1 VDARLNSKGS
11 SLLADDLTAFSPD
24 ALPSPPALSLAGVT
38 CTFADK
44 ADPSRRYTAVR
55 DVTLAVGA
63 GEFVS
68 VVGPTGCGKSTLLNV
83 AAGLLAPSSGTVE
96 VFGTPLAGINRRAG
110 YMFQTDSLMP
120 WRTALQNVAAGLEF
134 RGSDRC
140 EEQAQ
145 EWLKRVGLG
154 GFADRYPHQLSG
166 GMRKRVSLAQTLVLD
181 PDIILMDEPFS
192 ALDVQT
198 RQLMEN
204 EVLAIWAEKKKAVL
218 FITHDLDEAIAMSD
232 RVVCLSAGPASHPI
246 GEFAIDLARPRDV
259 AEVRSTP
266 RFVELH
272 QAIWSV
278 LREEVLAGY
287 RQQLAA

>member
-1 VDARLNSKGS
+1 MAQ
-11 SLLADDLTAFSPD
+11 A
-24 ALPSPPALSLAGVT
+24 PALQLHDVA
-38 CTFADK
+38 CTFVSKD
-44 ADPSRRYTAVR
+44 DPSHRYTAVR
-55 DVTLAVGA
+55 DVKLTVGA

-83 AAGLLAPSSGTVE
+83 AAGLLAPSAGSVE
-96 VFGTPLAGINRRAG
+96 VFGAPLAGINTRAG
-110 YMFQTDSLMP
+110 YMFQSESLMP
-120 WRTALQNVAAGLEF
+120 WRTAAQNVMAGLEF
-134 RGSDRC
+134 RGAADARARAD
-140 EEQAQ
+140 EL
-145 EWLKRVGLG
+145 LKRVGLG
-154 GFADRYPHQLSG
+154 GFGDRYPHQLSG

-204 EVLAIWAEKKKAVL
+204 ELLALWADKRKAVL

-232 RVVCLSAGPASHPI
+232 RVVCLSAGPGSHPI
-246 GEFAIDLARPRDV
+246 GEFAIDLPRPRDV
-259 AEVRSTP
+259 AEVRSTK

-272 QAIWSV
+272 QAIWGV
-278 LREEVLAGY
+278 LRDEVLKGY